1 MTIGELMNEK
11 FLNSI
16 KVIALIIMSR
26 NPLDKAISDVK
37 SSFSGIKPP
46 VVNERIEGY
55 ASRKKGRLAT
65 IASFEED
72 FSHNKYDEDNQKELE
87 ISLWKEKFERLSDES
102 NNKIQDLEN
111 TIITS
116 NIRVEKIE
124 RYAFLLEKK
133 VLSLETENEKIKKE
147 SENNKAIASKV
158 SKSATKAASAAAALS
173 NEAIQTN
180 TIATEINK
188 IYEKFTSMTIKPTSS
203 TASTTTT
210 PKSKSKPKFN
220 EYMCTVTNAV
230 KHISTRFL
238 LQIPT
243 DPKQNIDFIPKS
255 NLDMLPEYLR
265 VHISFEPLMAPVL
278 MGDVLQS
285 LYEDQ
290 EEEDED
296 DGGDNGKGK

>member
-1 MTIGELMNEK
+1 
-11 FLNSI
+11 
-16 KVIALIIMSR
+16 MSR

-37 SSFSGIKPP
+37 NSFSGIKPP

-65 IASFEED
+65 VASFEED
-72 FSHNKYDEDNQKELE
+72 FSHNNYDEDNQKELE
-87 ISLWKEKFERLSDES
+87 ISIWKEKFERLSDAS
-102 NNKIQDLEN
+102 SKKIQDLEN
-111 TIITS
+111 TIITN

-147 SENNKAIASKV
+147 SENNKAIASKA

-173 NEAIQTN
+173 NENIQTN

-188 IYEKFTSMTIKPTSS
+188 IYEKFTSMTIKPTS
-203 TASTTTT
+203 TSTTATT

-220 EYMCTVTNAV
+220 EYICTVTNAV
-230 KHISTRFL
+230 KHISTKFL

-243 DPKQNIDFIPKS
+243 DTKQNIDFIPKS

-290 EEEDED
+290 GEEDEEEDGD
-296 DGGDNGKGK
+296 DNGKGK

>member
-1 MTIGELMNEK
+1 
-11 FLNSI
+11 
-16 KVIALIIMSR
+16 MSR
-26 NPLDKAISDVK
+26 NPLDKAISDAK

-65 IASFEED
+65 IASYEED
-72 FSHNKYDEDNQKELE
+72 FSHNNYDEDNQKE
-87 ISLWKEKFERLSDES
+87 ISIWKEKFERLSDES
-102 NNKIQDLEN
+102 NKKIQDLEN
-111 TIITS
+111 TIITN

-147 SENNKAIASKV
+147 SENNKAVAGKT
-158 SKSATKAASAAAALS
+158 SKSATKAATAAAALS

-180 TIATEINK
+180 NIATEINK
-188 IYEKFTSMTIKPTSS
+188 IYEQFTSMTIKPTSTSS
-203 TASTTTT
+203 TTTTT

-220 EYMCTVTNAV
+220 EYMCTVTNEV

-243 DPKQNIDFIPKS
+243 DTKQSIDFIPKS

-290 EEEDED
+290 EEEDEE
-296 DGGDNGKGK
+296 DGGNNGKGK